1 MREFEVFTARHF
13 HFDFQR
19 NQMPLQLSL
28 KAPRCIAVHVSF
40 FGRIAVL
47 AGLMSGAVLG
57 ETLPPQAEWQWAVPV
72 DNGYAFLW
80 IPPGCDQVRGVMFG
94 QHNMLEEGIM
104 EHPAMREELG
114 KLGIAEVWVAPRFDT
129 VFRFD
134 QGAGEKFDTLM
145 RTLASVSGYDEL
157 ATRPVVPIGH
167 SACASFPWNFA
178 AWNPE
183 RTLAVLSVHGDAPQT
198 NLTGSGMPN
207 PDWGS
212 RQIDGVPG
220 LFVISEYEWMEQ
232 RIAPGLAF
240 RKKFPKAP
248 VAFLAEPG
256 RGHFDASDELVAYL
270 AKFIR
275 KAAEARLPANGEGP
289 LRAVDPSKGW
299 LTPVWRLNHPY
310 PSLVPAA
317 NAAGDPAEFFWAF
330 DEEMARATTAH
341 HADQIGKNP
350 QLLGF
355 VQDGGVVP
363 QVDIHEQVR
372 LKFQPENDEL
382 RFRLKAVFL
391 DRVEEG
397 SKNLSRWTG
406 LPVGSPL
413 GHAAEGEI
421 RIRRITGPVR
431 ELGNGRFEL
440 ALKRTWSTTDKRNT
454 DLWFYAEHPGDGDYK
469 SAVQQAMM
477 RVEPNKAGKEQRI
490 DFPLIADQPV
500 ATKSVKLGGVS
511 DAGLPVK
518 YYVREGPAVI
528 DGDVLRFTKIPPR
541 SHFPVKITVVA
552 WQWGRGGEAPV
563 QTAQPVER
571 TFLIVKD

>member
-1 MREFEVFTARHF
+1 MNV
-13 HFDFQR
+13 
-19 NQMPLQLSL
+19 LGLG
-28 KAPRCIAVHVSF
+28 KA
-40 FGRIAVL
+40 AVL
-47 AGLMSGAVLG
+47 AGWMLG
-57 ETLPPQAEWQWAVPV
+57 MAIGKSAPAQAEWQWSTPV
-72 DNGYAFLW
+72 GDGFAFLW
-80 IPPGCDQVRGVMFG
+80 IPPGCERVRAVMFG
-94 QHNMLEEGIM
+94 QHNMLEEGIL

-134 QGAGEKFDTLM
+134 QGAGEKLDALM
-145 RTLASVSGYDEL
+145 RTLATVSGYDEL

-183 RTLAVLSVHGDAPQT
+183 RTLAVLSIHGDAPQT

-207 PDWGS
+207 PDWGN
-212 RQIDGVPG
+212 RRIDGVPG
-220 LFVISEYEWMEQ
+220 LFVIGEYEWMEQ

-270 AKFIR
+270 AKFVR
-275 KAAEARLPANGEGP
+275 KAAEVRLPASGDGP
-289 LRAVDPSKGW
+289 LKPVDPSNGW

-310 PSLVPAA
+310 SPPVSAA
-317 NAAGDPAEFFWAF
+317 NASGDPAEAFWAF
-330 DEEMARATTAH
+330 DEEMARATIAH
-341 HADQIGKNP
+341 HADQIGKHP

-355 VQDGGVVP
+355 EQDGRVIP
-363 QVDIHEQVR
+363 QVDVHEQVR
-372 LKFQPENDEL
+372 LKFQPENEDL
-382 RFRLKAVFL
+382 RFRLKGVFL
-391 DRVEEG
+391 ERVADV

-406 LPVGSPL
+406 LPAGSPL
-413 GHAAEGEI
+413 GHASEGMI
-421 RIRRITGPVR
+421 RIRRITGP
-431 ELGNGRFEL
+431 GRDVGGGVFEL
-440 ALKRTWSTTDKRNT
+440 ALNRTWSTTDKRNP

-477 RVEPNKAGKEQRI
+477 RVVPNKEGKEQRI
-490 DFPLIADQPV
+490 DFPMIADQPMG
-500 ATKSVKLGGVS
+500 TKSVKLGAVS

-528 DGDVLRFTKIPPR
+528 EGDALRFTELPPR
-541 SHFPVKITVVA
+541 SRFPVRVTVVA
-552 WQWGRGGEAPV
+552 WQWGRGGESPV
-563 QTAQPVER
+563 QTAQAVER
-571 TFLIVKD
+571 TFLIVK